1 MQGWTHVV
9 RLLLCFC
16 LCIQVVNTMIL
27 VTLKQHVSQLL
38 TRFGQ
43 WLVIGHNYL
52 LYKKAIKTDDVKNHA
67 A

>member
-1 MQGWTHVV
+1 
-9 RLLLCFC
+9 
-16 LCIQVVNTMIL
+16 MIL
-27 VTLKQHVSQLL
+27 VTLKQHASQLL